1 MDTVSSQCC
10 FEQFVYSGL
19 WSVGAEALEN
29 SSTFFI
35 QTFIFSINKFSTWDA
50 YTFLNIQVIFYT
62 TMFLLRV
69 TSLNCPCYFYNTT
82 NSTPH
87 TVNPINRSSNWF

>member
-29 SSTFFI
+29 SSTFLI
-35 QTFIFSINKFSTWDA
+35 QTFIFSINKFS
-50 YTFLNIQVIFYT
+50 NMV
-62 TMFLLRV
+62 RV
-69 TSLNCPCYFYNTT
+69 HIPE
-82 NSTPH
+82 H
-87 TVNPINRSSNWF
+87 SSNFLYSNVFTACDKFKLSMLFL

>member
-35 QTFIFSINKFSTWDA
+35 QTFIFSINKFSN
-50 YTFLNIQVIFYT
+50 LGRIHI
-62 TMFLLRV
+62 
-69 TSLNCPCYFYNTT
+69 PE
-82 NSTPH
+82 H
-87 TVNPINRSSNWF
+87 SSNFLYNNVFTSRDKFKLSMLFL